1 MASTL
6 FSCSRSKIL
15 WSLRLLVILCLL
27 LVTQFALPRGAS
39 AATLASDDFN
49 RANGSLGAGWTAV
62 SDGSMSIASQQ
73 VIGTVGAT
81 TGDIRTG
88 ETYPSNQFSQIQVTS
103 TALSGGQ

>member
-27 LVTQFALPRGAS
+27 LVSQFALPRGAS

-49 RANGSLGAGWTAV
+49 RANGALGAGWTAI
-62 SDGSMSIASQQ
+62 SDGAMSISSQ
-73 VIGTVGAT
+73 A
-81 TGDIRTG
+81 GDRQG
-88 ETYPSNQFSQIQVTS
+88 RRDHR
-103 TALSGGQ
+103 